1 MPIQDYINNLKEQFN
16 NFFYLKEKRENIL
29 QVFAP
34 LYHADGDMMDIF
46 LSSRQVGTEK
56 GYIRI
61 SDYGLTLM
69 RLSYS
74 FDIDTPNKEK
84 IFNKILAE
92 NSIQNENGNLFI
104 DVKPEYIYHGLM
116 QFAQAV
122 SKITNMRLYKRE
134 VIHSLFFEMLEEY
147 IMTNLQKYNPQKK
160 FYPIPDHEEYEVD
173 YCFNH
178 RRRPIYLFGVNNSAN
193 ARLATIS
200 CQKFIAEKFNFSSL
214 IILEN
219 LDVIGKKDQARLM
232 SAADKQ
238 FPSLEDFQK
247 HAEEYIEREGQ
258 LN

>member
-1 MPIQDYINNLKEQFN
+1 MKEKYINRVKEQFN
-16 NFFYLKEKRENIL
+16 NFFSLKEKRKNIL

-46 LSSRQVGTEK
+46 LSEIPERNL
-56 GYIRI
+56 IRL

-92 NSIQNENGNLFI
+92 NSIQNENGNLYI
-104 DVKPEYIYHGLM
+104 DVQPEYIYHGLM
-116 QFAQAV
+116 QFAQV
-122 SKITNMRLYKRE
+122 ISKVTNMRLYKRE
-134 VIHSLFFEMLEEY
+134 VIHSLFFEMLEEF
-147 IMTNLQKYNPQKK
+147 IMTNLQKYNPLKK
-160 FYPIPDHEEYEVD
+160 YYPIPDHEEYEVD

-200 CQKFIAEKFNFSSL
+200 SQKFIAEKLNFSSL

-219 LDVIGKKDQARLM
+219 LEIIGKKDQARLM

-247 HAEEYIEREGQ
+247 LAEEYIEREGQ
-258 LN
+258 VN

>member
-1 MPIQDYINNLKEQFN
+1 MLIQEYINSLKEQFN
-16 NFFYLKEKRENIL
+16 NFFYLKEKRESIL

-46 LSSRQVGTEK
+46 ISEIPNREI
-56 GYIRI
+56 IRI
-61 SDYGLTLM
+61 SDYGMTLM

-74 FDIDTPNKEK
+74 FEIDTPNKEK
-84 IFNKILAE
+84 IFDKILAE
-92 NSIQNENGNLFI
+92 NSIRNENGNLFI

-122 SKITNMRLYKRE
+122 SKITSMRLYKRE

-147 IMTNLQKYNPQKK
+147 IMTNLQKYNPLKK

-178 RRRPIYLFGVNNSAN
+178 RRRPLYLFGVNNSSN

-200 CQKFIAEKFNFSSL
+200 CQKFIAEKLNFSSL
-214 IILEN
+214 IILED
-219 LDVIGKKDQARLM
+219 LDVIGKKDQTRLM

-247 HAEEYIEREGQ
+247 HAEEYIVREGQ

>member
-1 MPIQDYINNLKEQFN
+1 MLNQDFINNLREQFSSY
-16 NFFYLKEKRENIL
+16 FSLKEKRENIF

-34 LYHADGDMMDIF
+34 LYDSDGDMMDIF
-46 LSSRQVGTEK
+46 LTEVPTTNL
-56 GYIRI
+56 IRI

-104 DVKPEYIYHGLM
+104 DVKPQYVYHGLM
-116 QFAQAV
+116 QFAQAI

-134 VIHSLFFEMLEEY
+134 IIHSLFFEFLDDF
-147 IMTNLQKYNPQKK
+147 IMTNLQKYNPQKS

-200 CQKFIAEKFNFSSL
+200 CQKFIAEKLNFSSL
-214 IILEN
+214 IVLES

-238 FPSLEDFQK
+238 FPSLDDFKK
-247 HAEEYIEREGQ
+247 HAEEYIERES
-258 LN
+258 LKS

>member
-1 MPIQDYINNLKEQFN
+1 MIEAYINSIKEQFN

-46 LSSRQVGTEK
+46 LTEIPER
-56 GYIRI
+56 GVIRI

-84 IFNKILAE
+84 IFNKIIAE

-116 QFAQAV
+116 QFAQAI

-147 IMTNLQKYNPQKK
+147 IMTNLQKYYPQKK
-160 FYPIPDHEEYEVD
+160 YYPIPDHEEYEVD

-178 RRRPIYLFGVNNSAN
+178 HRRPIYLFGVNNSAN

-200 CQKFIAEKFNFSSL
+200 CQKFISEKLNFSSL

-238 FPSLEDFQK
+238 FPTLEDFHK

>member
-1 MPIQDYINNLKEQFN
+1 MKEKYINRVKEQFN
-16 NFFYLKEKRENIL
+16 NFFSLKEKRENIL

-46 LSSRQVGTEK
+46 LSEIPERNL
-56 GYIRI
+56 IRL

-92 NSIQNENGNLFI
+92 NSIQNENGNLYI
-104 DVKPEYIYHGLM
+104 DVQPEYIYHGLM
-116 QFAQAV
+116 QFAQV
-122 SKITNMRLYKRE
+122 ISKVTNMRLYKRE
-134 VIHSLFFEMLEEY
+134 VIHSLFFEMLEEF

-160 FYPIPDHEEYEVD
+160 YYPIPDHEEYEVD

-193 ARLATIS
+193 ARLAIIS
-200 CQKFIAEKFNFSSL
+200 SQKFIAEKLNFSSL
-214 IILEN
+214 IILED

-247 HAEEYIEREGQ
+247 LAEEYIEREGQ
-258 LN
+258 GN

>member
-1 MPIQDYINNLKEQFN
+1 LNKMIEEYLNRIKEQFN

-34 LYHADGDMMDIF
+34 FYHADGDMMDIF
-46 LSSRQVGTEK
+46 LSEILETGL
-56 GYIRI
+56 IRI

-104 DVKPEYIYHGLM
+104 EVKPEYIYHGLM
-116 QFAQAV
+116 LFAQGI
-122 SKITNMRLYKRE
+122 SKIVNMRLYKRE
-134 VIHSLFFEMLEEY
+134 VIHSLFFELLEEFV
-147 IMTNLQKYNPQKK
+147 MDKLQKYNPQKR
-160 FYPIPDHEEYEVD
+160 FYPLPGHEEYEVD
-173 YCFNH
+173 FCFNH
-178 RRRPIYLFGVNNSAN
+178 RKRPIYLFGVNNSAN

-200 CQKFIAEKFNFSSL
+200 CQKFIAEKLNFSSL
-214 IILEN
+214 ITLED

-238 FPSLEDFQK
+238 FPSLEEFK
-247 HAEEYIEREGQ
+247 KNAEEYLQREEQ

>member
-1 MPIQDYINNLKEQFN
+1 MMILGNINGLKEQFN

-46 LSSRQVGTEK
+46 LSEILERGV
-56 GYIRI
+56 IRI

-74 FDIDTPNKEK
+74 FDVDTPHKEK

-92 NSIQNENGNLFI
+92 GSVQNENGNLFI
-104 DVKPEYIYHGLM
+104 DVKPEYLYHGLM
-116 QFAQAV
+116 QFAQTV
-122 SKITNMRLYKRE
+122 SKIINMRLYKRE

-178 RRRPIYLFGVNNSAN
+178 RRRPIYLFGVNNSAS
-193 ARLATIS
+193 ARLTTIS
-200 CQKFIAEKFNFSSL
+200 CQRFIAEKLNFSSL
-214 IILEN
+214 IVLEN
-219 LDVIGKKDQARLM
+219 LDMLGKKDQARLM

-247 HAEEYIEREGQ
+247 YAEEYIEREGQ

>member
-1 MPIQDYINNLKEQFN
+1 MLIQEHINRLKEQFN
-16 NFFYLKEKRENIL
+16 NYFYLKTKRENIL

-34 LYHADGDMMDIF
+34 LYHSDGDMMDIF
-46 LSSRQVGTEK
+46 LNEISEK
-56 GYIRI
+56 GLIRI
-61 SDYGLTLM
+61 SDCGLTLM

-84 IFNKILAE
+84 IFNKILSE

-104 DVKPEYIYHGLM
+104 DIKPEYIYHGLM
-116 QFAQAV
+116 QFAQAI
-122 SKITNMRLYKRE
+122 SKVTNMRLYRRE
-134 VIHSLFFEMLEEY
+134 MIHNLFFEMLDEY
-147 IMTNLQKYNPQKK
+147 IMMNLQRYNPQKK
-160 FYPIPDHEEYEVD
+160 FYPIPDHEEYQVD

-178 RRRPIYLFGVNNSAN
+178 RKKPIYLFGVNNSAN

-200 CQKFIAEKFNFSSL
+200 CQKFIAEKINFSSL

-238 FPSLEDFQK
+238 FPSLEDFKK
-247 HAEEYIEREGQ
+247 HAEEYIEREV
-258 LN
+258 

>member
-1 MPIQDYINNLKEQFN
+1 MGKYEKNLNKVKEQFN
-16 NFFYLKEKRENIL
+16 NFFDLKEKRENVL
-29 QVFAP
+29 QVYAP

-46 LSSRQVGTEK
+46 LTELPEK
-56 GYIRI
+56 GLVRI

-74 FDIDTPNKEK
+74 FNIDTPNKEK
-84 IFNKILAE
+84 IFNKIIAE
-92 NSIQNENGNLFI
+92 NSIQNENGNLYI

-116 QFAQAV
+116 QFAQAI

-134 VIHSLFFEMLEEY
+134 VIHSLFFEMLEEF
-147 IMTNLQKYNPQKK
+147 IMTKLQKYNPQKK
-160 FYPIPDHEEYEVD
+160 FYPIPEHEEYEVD

-178 RRRPIYLFGVNNSAN
+178 RKRPIYLFGVNNSSN

-200 CQKFIAEKFNFSSL
+200 CQKFIAEKLNFSSL
-214 IILEN
+214 IILED

-247 HAEEYIEREGQ
+247 RAEEYIEREGQ